1 MKKEIFVINL
11 RGEREPFSFKKVYQ
25 SARNVGASKEMA
37 LEIAKEIEGEVFN
50 GISTSQIFDRVFEL
64 LFKKSPQSA
73 VKFNLKKAMGKLGP
87 TGFPFEKFVA
97 KIFESE
103 GFEVKTNQIIPGFCV
118 SYEIDFVAK
127 TLSVFK
133 ASLSGAK
140 RENLVYIGE
149 CKFRQEPGGRVD
161 LKAALAN
168 YARFL
173 DIEKGKFLNSKMK
186 YKSILVTNTKFT
198 SEAIKYSECVG
209 VELLG
214 WKYPK
219 GGGLEFLIEKNKLYP
234 VTILPSATSQITKEL
249 ISQGIVL
256 VRDVLEKK
264 FEEIKVPKKDRIL
277 KEAKILFEK

>member
-11 RGEREPFSFKKVYQ
+11 RGEKEPFSFQKVYQ
-25 SARNVGASKEMA
+25 SARNVGASKEVA
-37 LEIAKEIEGEVFN
+37 LKIAKEIEKEVFD
-50 GISTSQIFDRVFEL
+50 GISTSQIFERVFEL
-64 LFKKSPQSA
+64 LLKGSPQSA
-73 VKFNLKKAMGKLGP
+73 IKFNLKKAMEKLGP

-97 KIFESE
+97 KIFEFE

-127 TLSVFK
+127 K
-133 ASLSGAK
+133 
-140 RENLVYIGE
+140 EDLVYIGE

-161 LKAALAN
+161 LQVALAN

-173 DIEKGKFLNSKMK
+173 DIEKGRFLDSKMK

-198 SEAIKYSECVG
+198 SEAMKYSDCVG

-219 GGGLEFLIEKNKLYP
+219 EGGLEFLIEKNKLYP
-234 VTILPSATSQITKEL
+234 ITILPSVNHFIAKDL

-256 VRDVLEKK
+256 VRDIFEKK
-264 FEEIKVPKKDRIL
+264 FEEIKIPNKERIL

>member
-1 MKKEIFVINL
+1 MKNKIYVTNL
-11 RGEREPFSFKKVYQ
+11 RGEKEPFSFQKVYQ
-25 SARNVGASKEMA
+25 SARNVGASKEVA
-37 LEIAKEIEGEVFN
+37 LEIAKEIEKEIFD

-64 LFKKSPQSA
+64 LLKESPQSA
-73 VKFNLKKAMGKLGP
+73 IKFNLKRAMEKLGP

-97 KIFESE
+97 KIFEFE

-127 TLSVFK
+127 K
-133 ASLSGAK
+133 
-140 RENLVYIGE
+140 EDLVYIGE

-173 DIEKGKFLNSKMK
+173 DIEKRRFLDSKMK

-219 GGGLEFLIEKNKLYP
+219 GGGLEFLIEKNRLYP
-234 VTILPSATSQITKEL
+234 ITILPSVTSQVAKEL
-249 ISQGIVL
+249 ISRGIVL

-264 FEEIKVPKKDRIL
+264 FEEIKVTKKDRIF
-277 KEAKILFEK
+277 KEAKILLEK

>member
-1 MKKEIFVINL
+1 MEKEIFVINL
-11 RGEREPFSFKKVYQ
+11 RGEKEPFSFQKVYQ
-25 SARNVGASKEMA
+25 SARNVGASKEVA
-37 LEIAKEIEGEVFN
+37 LKIAKEIEKEAFD

-64 LFKKSPQSA
+64 LLKESPQSA
-73 VKFNLKKAMGKLGP
+73 IKFNLKRAMEKLGP

-97 KIFESE
+97 KIFEFE

-127 TLSVFK
+127 K
-133 ASLSGAK
+133 
-140 RENLVYIGE
+140 EDLVYIGE

-173 DIEKGKFLNSKMK
+173 DIEKGRFLDSKMK

-219 GGGLEFLIEKNKLYP
+219 GGGLELLIEKNRLYP
-234 VTILPSATSQITKEL
+234 ITILPSVTSQLAKEL

-264 FEEIKVPKKDRIL
+264 FEEIKVTKKDRIF
-277 KEAKILFEK
+277 KEAKILLEK

>member
-1 MKKEIFVINL
+1 MEKEIFVINL
-11 RGEREPFSFKKVYQ
+11 RGEKEPFSFQKVYQ
-25 SARNVGASKEMA
+25 SARNVGASKEVA
-37 LEIAKEIEGEVFN
+37 LKIAKEIEKEAFD

-64 LFKKSPQSA
+64 LLKESPQSA
-73 VKFNLKKAMGKLGP
+73 IKFNLKRAMEKLGP

-97 KIFESE
+97 KIFEFE

-118 SYEIDFVAK
+118 NYEIDFVAK
-127 TLSVFK
+127 ALSAFK
-133 ASLSGAK
+133 APLSGAK
-140 RENLVYIGE
+140 KEDLVYIGE

-173 DIEKGKFLNSKMK
+173 DIEKGKFLDSKMK

-219 GGGLEFLIEKNKLYP
+219 GGGLELLIEKNKLYP
-234 VTILPSATSQITKEL
+234 ITILPSVTSQLAKEL

-264 FEEIKVPKKDRIL
+264 FEEIKVTKKDRIF
-277 KEAKILFEK
+277 KEAKILLEK